1 MGNRR
6 WPARRSIKV
15 DHSVDSAGAT
25 ISYSVEGPATAPVLL
40 FINSIGTTRQ
50 LWSRQVA
57 ALADR
62 YRVIAYDT
70 RGHGRSS
77 VPEGAY
83 TIAQLSAD
91 ALAILDAE
99 RVGAA
104 HVCGISLGG
113 ITALW
118 LGVHAPDR
126 VRTLT
131 AANTA
136 ARIASTQFWTERIA
150 FVKEKGMATLAEVT
164 MLRWFTDA
172 FRARDPQTVEQF
184 RSMLASCAPTG
195 YLGCC
200 AALRDEDLRE
210 SISAIQRPVLTIGGR
225 VDAATPPEGVEF
237 IHQRIAG
244 SKLVMLDAAHLTNV
258 EEHQQ
263 FTSAVLMFLERHE
276 QSGTSGRSGK
286 SGTSRSD

>member
-1 MGNRR
+1 MT
-6 WPARRSIKV
+6 PDPFAE
-15 DHSVDSAGAT
+15 HAGAR
-25 ISYSVEGPATAPVLL
+25 ISYSVEGPANAPVLL
-40 FINSIGTTRQ
+40 FINSIGTTRD
-50 LWSRQVA
+50 LWSRQTA

-62 YRVIAYDT
+62 YRIITYDA

-77 VPEGAY
+77 VPEGEY
-83 TIAQLSAD
+83 TIAQLGGD

-99 RVGAA
+99 HVDAA

-118 LGVHAPDR
+118 LGLHAADR

-136 ARIASTQFWTERIA
+136 ARIASQQFWTERIA
-150 FVKEKGMATLAEVT
+150 FVKDTGMAPLAETT

-172 FRARDPQTVEQF
+172 FRERESQDVQRF
-184 RSMLASCAPTG
+184 RTMLASCPPTG

-210 SISAIQRPVLTIGGR
+210 TISAIHRPVLTIGGR

-237 IHQRIAG
+237 IHQRVAG
-244 SKLVMLDAAHLTNV
+244 SKLVLLDAAHLTNV
-258 EEHQQ
+258 ERAEE
-263 FTSAVLMFLERHE
+263 FTRALDDFVT
-276 QSGTSGRSGK
+276 GA
-286 SGTSRSD
+286 

>member
-1 MGNRR
+1 MERT
-6 WPARRSIKV
+6 V
-15 DHSVDSAGAT
+15 QSAGAT
-25 ISYSVEGPATAPVLL
+25 ISYSVDGPAGAPVIL
-40 FINSIGTTRQ
+40 FINSIGTTRE
-50 LWSRQVA
+50 LWSHQTA

-62 YRVIAYDT
+62 YRVITYDA

-77 VPEGAY
+77 VPHGEY
-83 TIAQLSAD
+83 TIAQLGGD

-99 RVGAA
+99 HADAA

-113 ITALW
+113 ITGLW

-136 ARIASTQFWTERIA
+136 ARIASPQFWTERIA
-150 FVKEKGMATLAEVT
+150 SVKEKGMAPLAEMT
-164 MLRWFTDA
+164 MLRWFTEA
-172 FRARDPQTVEQF
+172 FRERQPQDVQQF
-184 RSMLASCAPTG
+184 RAMLTSCPTTG

-210 SISAIQRPVLTIGGR
+210 AIAAIRRPVLAIGGR
-225 VDAATPPEGVEF
+225 ADAATPPEGVEF

-244 SKLVMLDAAHLTNV
+244 STLVMIEAAHLTNV
-258 EEHQQ
+258 ERAEE
-263 FTSAVLMFLERHE
+263 FTRALDDFV
-276 QSGTSGRSGK
+276 TRS
-286 SGTSRSD
+286 

>member
-1 MGNRR
+1 
-6 WPARRSIKV
+6 V
-15 DHSVDSAGAT
+15 DRSVDTSGAT

-40 FINSIGTTRQ
+40 FINSIGTTRE
-50 LWSRQVA
+50 LWSRQTA

-62 YRVIAYDT
+62 YRVITYDA

-77 VPEGAY
+77 VPPGEY
-83 TIAQLSAD
+83 TIAQLGGD

-99 RVGAA
+99 HADSA

-118 LGVHAPDR
+118 LGVHAPNR

-150 FVKEKGMATLAEVT
+150 SVKEKGMAPLAETT

-172 FRARDPQTVEQF
+172 FREREPQTVQQF
-184 RSMLASCAPTG
+184 RSMLASCPTTG

-210 SISAIQRPVLTIGGR
+210 AIAAIRRPVLAIGGR
-225 VDAATPPEGVEF
+225 ADAATPPEGVEF

-244 SKLVMLDAAHLTNV
+244 STLLLLEAAHLTNV
-258 EEHQQ
+258 ERADE
-263 FTSAVLMFLERHE
+263 FTSALRDFTERA
-276 QSGTSGRSGK
+276 
-286 SGTSRSD
+286 